1 MLKFTNIKVIDVG
14 DWDSLV
20 IETYGR
26 PYSFQQQDD
35 CRSRGIYTI
44 VIPDNFNDDFEN
56 DSISFE
62 INSDEMGVS
71 FKSWLERDPNQKLNH
86 TDPDYYLELWYHRN
100 FYPNIET
107 LANDLYSKGLIESGK
122 YLINIDW

>member
-1 MLKFTNIKVIDVG
+1 MDSFFNNIE
-14 DWDSLV
+14 L
-20 IETYGR
+20 TLFR
-26 PYSFQQQDD
+26 
-35 CRSRGIYTI
+35 
-44 VIPDNFNDDFEN
+44 
-56 DSISFE
+56 
-62 INSDEMGVS
+62 VS